1 MVPFRRTLAATA
13 AITLTVLASAGCG
26 TTSELPPTVDLADAG
41 RELTAALDAW
51 KKGEPH
57 ASMTA
62 KAPPVVFSEP
72 LWEGGTRLLSFE
84 LGAVELHGRQAR
96 CTAKLALQEKSGKQ
110 YERKIGYQIDTTP
123 RVVIAREG
131 LGL

>member
-1 MVPFRRTLAATA
+1 MVPFCRSFAATA
-13 AITLTVLASAGCG
+13 AVALTLLAAGCG
-26 TTSELPPTVDLADAG
+26 TTAELPPTVDPADAG
-41 RELTAALDAW
+41 RELTAALDTW

-57 ASMTA
+57 ASLIA
-62 KAPPVVFSEP
+62 RPVPVVFSEP
-72 LWEGGTRLLSFE
+72 LWEGGTRLLSYE
-84 LGAVELHGRQAR
+84 LGAVERHGRQAR

>member
-1 MVPFRRTLAATA
+1 MFPFRRSFAATA
-13 AITLTVLASAGCG
+13 AVALTVLAAGCG
-26 TTSELPPTVDLADAG
+26 TTSELPPPVDPADAG
-41 RELTAALDAW
+41 RELTTAFDAW

-57 ASMTA
+57 ASLLA
-62 KAPPVVFSEP
+62 KTPPVVFAEP
-72 LWEGGTRLLSFE
+72 LWEGGTRLLGYE

-96 CTAKLALQEKSGKQ
+96 CTVKLSLQEKSGKQ

>member
-1 MVPFRRTLAATA
+1 M
-13 AITLTVLASAGCG
+13 
-26 TTSELPPTVDLADAG
+26 
-41 RELTAALDAW
+41 TAALDAW

-57 ASMTA
+57 AGLMA
-62 KAPPVVFSEP
+62 KVPPVVFSEP
-72 LWEGGTRLLSFE
+72 LWEGGTRLLGFE
-84 LGAVELHGRQAR
+84 LGAVELQGRQAR